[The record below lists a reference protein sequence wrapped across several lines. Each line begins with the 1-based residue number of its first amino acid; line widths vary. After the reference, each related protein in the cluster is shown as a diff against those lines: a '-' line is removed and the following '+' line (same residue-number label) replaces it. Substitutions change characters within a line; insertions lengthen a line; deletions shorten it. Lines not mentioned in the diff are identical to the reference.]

1 MANKFIV
8 FYKSLFPITTI
19 IQALLFFTIVFLGFT
34 AENGSY
40 YILLNTFTGVITTF
54 NYDYPF
60 YESNGAIVILIQ
72 TLLLGILFLINYNFI
87 KNPNENHKIV
97 GLSGV
102 TIYSLLIGLYIYYL
116 VDWKDYWFGTESE
129 SSISASATFTNTTGE
144 LLFYFWLAS
153 LLFYFFPLIVNL
165 LLSISQKTVV
175 INNERF
181 TNNQPNLSNSE
192 RLLSLKKLLDEGI
205 ISKEVFDEKSKK
217 YIEEL

>member
-1 MANKFIV
+1 MVNKFIL

-72 TLLLGILFLINYNFI
+72 TILLGILIFINYNFI
-87 KNPNENHKIV
+87 KNRKENHKIV

>member
-1 MANKFIV
+1 MVNKFIL

-72 TLLLGILFLINYNFI
+72 TLLLGILIFINYNFI
-87 KNPNENHKIV
+87 KNRKENHKIV

-116 VDWKDYWFGTESE
+116 IDWKDYWFGTESE

>member
-1 MANKFIV
+1 MVNKFIL

-72 TLLLGILFLINYNFI
+72 TLLLGILIFINYNFI
-87 KNPNENHKIV
+87 KNRKENHKIV

-165 LLSISQKTVV
+165 LLSISQKSVV

>member
-97 GLSGV
+97 GFSGV

>member
-1 MANKFIV
+1 MVNKFIT
-8 FYKSLFPITTI
+8 FYKSLFPITSI
-19 IQALLFFTIVFLGFT
+19 IQALLFLTIIFLGIS

-40 YILLNTFTGVITTF
+40 YIILNTFTGQISTF

-60 YESNGAIVILIQ
+60 YESNGAVILLIQ
-72 TLLLGILFLINYNFI
+72 IALLGILLYINYNFL
-87 KNPNENHKIV
+87 KSQNENHKII
-97 GLSGV
+97 GLSGF

-144 LLFYFWLAS
+144 LLFYFWTAS

-165 LLSISQKTVV
+165 LLSTSQKTAVIQNGKF
-175 INNERF
+175 INN
-181 TNNQPNLSNSE
+181 QSNISNTE
-192 RLLSLKKLLDEGI
+192 KLIGLKKLLDEGI
-205 ISKEVFDEKSKK
+205 ISKEVYDEKSKK